1 MPVRDVA
8 YVALGSNLGDRD
20 AHLERGRAG
29 LAALPRTRVIA
40 TSAVEETAPL
50 GPAGQGAYLNQMAAL
65 ETELTPRELLDG
77 LLAIEASAGRTRGE
91 RWGARTLD
99 LDIVAMREQRSDDPD
114 CRVPHP
120 ELSNR
125 DFWRRELD
133 ELGAHDI
140 R

>member
-1 MPVRDVA
+1 VRDVA

-20 AHLERGRAG
+20 ANLALGRAG
-29 LAALPRTRVIA
+29 LAALPRSRVLA
-40 TSAVEETAPL
+40 LSSVEETAPI
-50 GPAGQGAYLNQMAAL
+50 GPMGQGAYLNQMAAI
-65 ETELTPRELLDG
+65 ETDLSPRELLAA
-77 LLAIEASAGRTRGE
+77 LLDIEKGAGRVRGE

-99 LDIVAMREQRSDDPD
+99 LDIVAMRGQRSDTAD

>member
-1 MPVRDVA
+1 MRDVA

-20 AHLERGRAG
+20 ANLARGRAG
-29 LAALPRTRVIA
+29 LAELPRSRVL
-40 TSAVEETAPL
+40 AVSSIEETAPI
-50 GPAGQGAYLNQMAAL
+50 GPAGQGPYLNQMAAI
-65 ETELTPRELLDG
+65 ETELAPRELLDA
-77 LLAIEASAGRTRGE
+77 LLEIEVRAGRVRAE

-99 LDIVAMREQRSDDPD
+99 LDIVAMRAQRSDTPD

-120 ELSNR
+120 ELSHR

>member
-1 MPVRDVA
+1 MRDVA

-20 AHLERGRAG
+20 TNLALGRSG
-29 LAALPRTRVIA
+29 LAALPRTRVLA
-40 TSAVEETAPL
+40 VSSVEETAPI
-50 GPAGQGAYLNQMAAL
+50 GPAGQGAYLNQMAAI
-65 ETELTPRELLDG
+65 ETELSPRELLAA
-77 LLAIEASAGRTRGE
+77 LLDVEKAAGRVRGE
-91 RWGARTLD
+91 RWGARPLD
-99 LDIVAMREQRSDDPD
+99 LAIVAMRAQRSASPD